1 VAGTCVDQMNEP
13 PDCSFAHKVRT
24 TAYPTVELGGIVW
37 AYMGPREKMPPPPEF
52 EWTQMPA
59 THRHVS
65 KVIEEC
71 NWLQALEG
79 GIDTSH
85 APILHRT
92 ISTTTNKAGVP
103 LQGPFVRGK
112 APTLEVDVTDYGY
125 RYVGIRP
132 LDEDETYVRA
142 YHYVMPFTQ
151 IRPQQFRIRGSRVRP
166 RAAGHFWV
174 PMDDE
179 NCMVWNWMYS
189 FGDEPLT
196 EEDRLER
203 DSGNGPDHVDPRTFR
218 SKVNRR
224 NGWLI
229 DRQVQKTET
238 FTGIEGIN
246 AQDRGV
252 QESMGP
258 IVDRSR
264 EYLGPADRAII
275 VTRRLLLQAVKT
287 VEDGGDP
294 PGVGTSYYPARAV
307 ERILPKGVA
316 WRDALL
322 PEMYPRAEPVAVAH

>member
-1 VAGTCVDQMNEP
+1 MQFQPIKFGP
-13 PDCSFAHKVRT
+13 
-24 TAYPTVELGGIVW
+24 TAYPTVELGGIIW
-37 AYMGPREKMPPPPEF
+37 AYMGPRENMPPLPEF

-92 ISTTTNKAGVP
+92 ISASTNRAGVP
-103 LQGPFVRGK
+103 LMGPFVQGK

-132 LDEDETYVRA
+132 WRRTRRTFAPTITSCPSRRSGRSNSAIVVESN
-142 YHYVMPFTQ
+142 
-151 IRPQQFRIRGSRVRP
+151 RGP
-166 RAAGHFWV
+166 RATSGCPWTMRIAWCGTGCIAGGMHRS
-174 PMDDE
+174 PRRS
-179 NCMVWNWMYS
+179 VWNALPAMAPTTS
-189 FGDEPLT
+189 I
-196 EEDRLER
+196 R
-203 DSGNGPDHVDPRTFR
+203 RTFR

-258 IVDRSR
+258 IVDRSK

-294 PGVGTSYYPARAV
+294 PGADTSYYRARAV
-307 ERILPKGVA
+307 ERILPKGVE

-322 PEMYPRAEPVAVAH
+322 SEMYPGAEPMAVAH